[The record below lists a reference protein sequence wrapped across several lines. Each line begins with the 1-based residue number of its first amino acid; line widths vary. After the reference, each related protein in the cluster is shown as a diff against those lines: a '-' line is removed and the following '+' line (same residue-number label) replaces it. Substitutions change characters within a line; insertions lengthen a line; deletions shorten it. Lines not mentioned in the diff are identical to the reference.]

1 MTEDIDLHALSETVQ
16 SWAREAGAIHMKY
29 FRSGDLGISTKTNS
43 FDVVTRAD
51 KESEALIKRYI
62 HQLYP
67 DHGILAEESG
77 EETNASK
84 WRWVIDPLDGTTNY
98 SVGLPIFCVSI
109 ALEYEERPVLG
120 VVFAPYLDEMFTAVR
135 GSGARLNGKPLACS
149 QKRTFSEAVVSTG
162 LPVDKCTNTDN
173 NMDAVKRVGLAVRG
187 LRRLGS
193 AAMDLCYTAAG
204 ILDGFW
210 ELALHR
216 WDIAA
221 GSLIAEEAGARVTLY
236 RPDRPYSII
245 ASGPHLYTE
254 LSELVTRP

>member
-1 MTEDIDLHALSETVQ
+1 MIEDLDLHSLSDTVQ
-16 SWAREAGAIHMKY
+16 CWAREAGAIHMNY

-51 KESEALIKRYI
+51 KEAEALIKSHI
-62 HQLYP
+62 HHLYP
-67 DHGILAEESG
+67 EHCILAEESG
-77 EETNASK
+77 EEAHSSP

-109 ALEYEERPVLG
+109 ALEYEEKPVLG
-120 VVFAPYLDEMFTAVR
+120 VVYAPYLDEMFTAVR
-135 GSGARLNGKPLACS
+135 GSGARLNGRTLVCS
-149 QKRTFSEAVVSTG
+149 QKNKLSEAVVSTG
-162 LPVDKCTNTDN
+162 LPVDKNINTDN
-173 NMDAVKRVGLAVRG
+173 NMEAMKRVGLAVRG

-221 GSLIAEEAGARVTLY
+221 GSLIAEEAGAKVTYY

-245 ASGPHLYTE
+245 ASGPYLHSQ
-254 LSELVTRP
+254 LSELVG